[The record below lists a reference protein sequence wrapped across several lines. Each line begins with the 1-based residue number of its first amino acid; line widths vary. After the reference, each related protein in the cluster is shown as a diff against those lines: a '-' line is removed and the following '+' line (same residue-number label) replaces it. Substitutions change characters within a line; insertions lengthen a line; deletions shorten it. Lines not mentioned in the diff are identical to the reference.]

1 GGPAWQWQNENI
13 MSRKAVK
20 ASPKKSPYFTPPAT
34 PSKAKNRH
42 KKSRSEPDSKPKKR
56 RHAQDDS
63 IPQADANATTVKHAE
78 KKPKKRSPKKPKS
91 PSCIPFAPTDAPCF
105 GLIQEKLAHDPF
117 RLLVATIFL
126 NRTRGKV
133 AIPVLYKLFELYPT
147 PADLAS
153 ANVSDVAEL
162 MQCLGLQNSRAK
174 KCVELARMWLTTP
187 PIKGVRYRRLHYP
200 QKKDGS
206 DIKPREVID
215 DKDTRVAWEAAH
227 LPGVGPYAL
236 DSWRIF
242 CRDVLRGLSK
252 DWQWSGTATH
262 GNASDVSET
271 SEGIVPEWQTV
282 LPKDKELRAYL
293 AWMWLKQ
300 GFEWNCL
307 TGERRVVR
315 KKIRRAIA
323 KGRALYLNRKGKLK
337 VIKSDQ

>member
-1 GGPAWQWQNENI
+1 
-13 MSRKAVK
+13 MDAVK

-78 KKPKKRSPKKPKS
+78 EKPKKRSPKKPKS

-187 PIKGVRYRRLHYP
+187 PIKGVRKRMEATSSLERSSMIRIRDLDDLAVGETLDLGDERVEDGVDTLDDGVDGEFSRARGDGLRSSNSGASEGE
-200 QKKDGS
+200 DGS
-206 DIKPREVID
+206 
-215 DKDTRVAWEAAH
+215 
-227 LPGVGPYAL
+227 
-236 DSWRIF
+236 
-242 CRDVLRGLSK
+242 
-252 DWQWSGTATH
+252 
-262 GNASDVSET
+262 
-271 SEGIVPEWQTV
+271 EGE
-282 LPKDKELRAYL
+282 ELHC
-293 AWMWLKQ
+293 
-300 GFEWNCL
+300 G
-307 TGERRVVR
+307 
-315 KKIRRAIA
+315 
-323 KGRALYLNRKGKLK
+323 
-337 VIKSDQ
+337 